1 MGIADRI
8 YELVKGLPEPE
19 ASKILQFAESLGGR
33 SVTVVPAQR
42 NIDLALF
49 RKYRGRY
56 DGLKIDREALYD
68 RARIR

>member
-8 YELVKGLPEPE
+8 YELVKGLPDPE
-19 ASKILQFAESLGGR
+19 AARVLPFAECVGGR
-33 SVTVVPAQR
+33 RVPVVPAQR

-68 RARIR
+68 RAGIR

>member
-19 ASKILQFAESLGGR
+19 ATRILRFAECVGGR
-33 SVTVVPAQR
+33 RVPVVPAQR
-42 NIDLALF
+42 NINLALF
-49 RKYRGRY
+49 RKYRGWY

-68 RARIR
+68 RAGIR